1 MSSGVG
7 PHGAEPEPEHVAE
20 SEPGRDLPASVPRDL
35 PIVERS
41 AVRIVLLDGYD
52 RLLLFHTRA
61 LDRPQAGTWWELPGG
76 GIEPGES
83 HVEAAL
89 RELAEEAGIG
99 AEPAQVG
106 PPSWKR
112 RATFR
117 YRDKRHV
124 QDEVVV
130 TIRLPGT
137 GPDVDGSGRLSYE
150 AEDYFAFR
158 WWPVADVVRSDA
170 RFYPGRL
177 PELLVP
183 FLAGESIDEPFELWS

>member
-1 MSSGVG
+1 MTSGVG
-7 PHGAEPEPEHVAE
+7 AHDA
-20 SEPGRDLPASVPRDL
+20 EPGRDLPASVPRDL
-35 PIVERS
+35 PILERS
-41 AVRIVLLDGYD
+41 AVRIVLLDTHD
-52 RLLLFHTRA
+52 RLLLFHTRDP
-61 LDRPQAGTWWELPGG
+61 DRPQAGTWWELPGG

-83 HVEAAL
+83 HIEAAL
-89 RELAEEAGIG
+89 RELAEETGIG

-112 RATFR
+112 RASFR
-117 YRDKRHV
+117 HRDKRHV

-130 TIRLPGT
+130 PIRLPGT

-150 AEDYFAFR
+150 VEDYFAFR
-158 WWPVADVVRSDA
+158 WWPVAEVVRGGA

-177 PELLVP
+177 PELLGP